1 MVLRRTWTKDLVITD
16 FIKKGFEEGDF
27 EMMTD
32 GTEERQFLYAEDCCE
47 ALETI
52 MENYT
57 DFKPR
62 DNLHI
67 TSFHATS
74 IKEVAQIIMG
84 QFNMIDKPV
93 KINPGLAKDSV
104 QMDKRNEADS
114 YITDWWLPKTNTLQ
128 DGAAVFNEMKKEY
141 GY

>member
-1 MVLRRTWTKDLVITD
+1 
-16 FIKKGFEEGDF
+16 
-27 EMMTD
+27 MMTD

-57 DFKPR
+57 DFKPE
-62 DNLHI
+62 DPLHI

-74 IKEVAQIIMG
+74 IKEVAAIIMG
-84 QFNMIDKPV
+84 QFNLIGKPI

-104 QMDKRNEADS
+104 QMDKRNEANS
-114 YITDWWLPKTNTLQ
+114 YIMDWWLPQTNMQ
-128 DGAAVFNEMKKEY
+128 DGIIAVFDEMKKEY